1 MPSITLEDFIGV
13 NRSELIN
20 RCRGKVLERASP
32 DSALGDEEA
41 HGVPRLLDQVVEEL
55 RHGVSATDEITETAT
70 KHGRDLLLQG
80 FTLGQVVHGYGD
92 VCQSVTEL
100 AVQLEA
106 PIAAADFRTLN
117 RCLDVAI
124 AGAVT
129 EHARDHGRL
138 DDGGSAEL
146 LALTDTAL
154 IALDMLRRGSVGV
167 RGATGAVLQRTLVEI
182 RNIAERR
189 LDDRDDSDD
198 SDEMFPR

>member
-1 MPSITLEDFIGV
+1 MASITLEEFIGV
-13 NRSELIN
+13 NRRELIT
-20 RCRGKVLERASP
+20 RCRGKVLKRASP
-32 DSALGDEEA
+32 DSAPGDEETN
-41 HGVPRLLDQVVEEL
+41 GVPRLLDQVVEEL
-55 RHGVSATDEITETAT
+55 RHGVSVTDEITETAT

-80 FTLGQVVHGYGD
+80 FTVGQVVHGYGD
-92 VCQSVTEL
+92 ICQSVTEL
-100 AVQLEA
+100 AVELDA
-106 PIAAADFRTLN
+106 PIAADDFRTLN

-129 EHARDHGRL
+129 EHARNHGRL

-167 RGATGAVLQRTLVEI
+167 SGATGAVLQRTLAEI

-189 LDDRDDSDD
+189 LDDNDGGDDS
-198 SDEMFPR
+198 EEIFPG